1 MAQENRS
8 AILVIEA
15 WIFIRDEE
23 EAKLTDLRNC
33 AAEESHEASSQPVGR
48 EKLVET
54 KKSCSISNQS
64 REIGKEL
71 NQSWFAVVKVGDW
84 T

>member
-1 MAQENRS
+1 MPQENRS

-15 WIFIRDEE
+15 WVFIRDEE
-23 EAKLTDLRNC
+23 EAKLTDLRNGPT
-33 AAEESHEASSQPVGR
+33 EESHEASSQPVGR
-48 EKLVET
+48 EEFIET

-71 NQSWFAVVKVGDW
+71 NQTWFAGVKVGDW
-84 T
+84 A